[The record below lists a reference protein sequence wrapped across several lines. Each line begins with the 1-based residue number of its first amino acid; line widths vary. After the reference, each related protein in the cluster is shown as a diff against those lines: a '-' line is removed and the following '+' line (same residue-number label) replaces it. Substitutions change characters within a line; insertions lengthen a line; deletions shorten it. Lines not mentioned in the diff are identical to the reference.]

1 MKHSHFLLIT
11 ASMLFISSINLDASE
26 TSTNTISQSY
36 SQLTS
41 SDVVQSETELK
52 ETADAEAL
60 EAKLKETA
68 DAEALEVELK
78 KTTAAAAEAKKAEE
92 LEKAIDFCKQEEG
105 SFFPR
110 GFFSHGPISLA
121 IDWALKPIAP
131 EEKTTAVKDM
141 TDGLRKLT
149 DTSKD
154 DFEKLEKLATQT
166 ISETLKTDTLISA
179 FKILEKI
186 GKRLKVSNII
196 IHNKDN
202 IQISE
207 DDLED
212 FINLAKGYRYHAV
225 TIFGIHFDFGKNNLL
240 RQDQIHHRIQE
251 KSLQIRDNNFESL
264 DLESIIT
271 QVTGIPGYDHVDSDS
286 EIDVDYGFETNV
298 DSDSDSDSDSEI
310 DEETQVAVN
319 RYSSLWTFF
328 SSDPVKEGLIRAN
341 QQTIDENL
349 SSTAK
354 KEMTDSLYELIK
366 RNKNDDILISK
377 TQSLTEE
384 MVLSEKMQRRLEAM
398 RFLLKNKANIGFDE
412 DDLVKFSNTCKA
424 SQINDISIL
433 QQSFTRVQ
441 DEVKGANNMG
451 ESVHGKS
458 FKLKGTDYKSMGMS
472 PEEIF
477 TIGRQSLEDL
487 ITAANKASQSLQ
499 ESRESEES

>member
-11 ASMLFISSINLDASE
+11 ASMLLISSINLDASE

-41 SDVVQSETELK
+41 SDVVQSKTELK

-60 EAKLKETA
+60 EAKLKETTA
-68 DAEALEVELK
+68 AAAEALEAELK
-78 KTTAAAAEAKKAEE
+78 ETTAATAEAKKAEE
-92 LEKAIDFCKQEEG
+92 LETAINFCKSEEG
-105 SFFPR
+105 FLFFR
-110 GFFSHGPISLA
+110 GPISLA

-149 DTSKD
+149 DISKD
-154 DFEKLEKLATQT
+154 DFEELTKLATQT

-186 GKRLKVSNII
+186 YKRLKVSNII

-207 DDLED
+207 DDLKD
-212 FINLAKGYRYHAV
+212 FNELAKKYRYHAV

-251 KSLQIRDNNFESL
+251 KSLQNRDNDFESL

-271 QVTGIPGYDHVDSDS
+271 QVTGISGYNDIDSDS
-286 EIDVDYGFETNV
+286 DSGIDVDYG
-298 DSDSDSDSDSEI
+298 SDSEPIVNYDYDSEI
-310 DEETQVAVN
+310 DEETQLAAN
-319 RYSSLWTFF
+319 NYSSSWTFF
-328 SSDPVKEGLIRAN
+328 SSDPVKKGLIRAS
-341 QQTIDENL
+341 QPTIDGNL
-349 SSTAK
+349 LSTAK
-354 KEMTDSLYELIK
+354 KEMADGLCELIK
-366 RNKNDDILISK
+366 KNEKDNTLIGE

-384 MVLSEKMQRRLEAM
+384 MKLSEKMQRRLEAM
-398 RFLLKNKANIGFDE
+398 RFLLKNKADIRFNE
-412 DDLVKFSNTCKA
+412 DDLVTFSNICKA
-424 SQINDISIL
+424 CHNNDINIL

-441 DEVKGANNMG
+441 DEVEGVNNMG
-451 ESVHGKS
+451 ESVHRKS
-458 FKLKGTDYKSMGMS
+458 FKLKGTNYVSMDMS

-477 TIGRQSLEDL
+477 TLGRESLEDL
-487 ITAANKASQSLQ
+487 IKEDKASQEPQ
-499 ESRESEES
+499 MVTESEES